1 MPDIIT
7 DALDRLGVNTPGVSS
22 FGQAIDQFNLQ
33 NLSPIDLSGVSKAI
47 KDSVTTNLP
56 NVLRAPQTAGAIDFK
71 PAKGEWTSVHYADD
85 LIAHAP
91 KFKFLFKVSFIGFG
105 SQEFQYFVHR
115 CDKPK
120 VQMNHQDVNYYNFRT
135 RVLTSVI
142 FQPIAMSLLDET
154 GNTVNSF
161 FTTYLATVSGTGS
174 GGWGTN
180 KGFGPGS
187 STKPYEKN
195 GGYSVGKRVII
206 EQIFANG
213 ISSNIFELINPRIE
227 SFDFDELSM
236 EDSSSGSMLNLS
248 LSYDALESKTVS
260 RNDSY
265 TWGKTDLRKGGGS
278 SGLSNGGSSSLY
290 DGGVPSIQAAGG
302 SGIEGLSPITKPSA
316 FFEETIGSALRKSLP
331 SLDIFPDPV
340 RLIASIKNRVSSA
353 ADITSRNVAE
363 SFAAVTSFSFVPP
376 APNPVA
382 AAADVQVSDTPIIT
396 TATA

>member
-154 GNTVNSF
+154 GN
-161 FTTYLATVSGTGS
+161 
-174 GGWGTN
+174 
-180 KGFGPGS
+180 
-187 STKPYEKN
+187 
-195 GGYSVGKRVII
+195 
-206 EQIFANG
+206 